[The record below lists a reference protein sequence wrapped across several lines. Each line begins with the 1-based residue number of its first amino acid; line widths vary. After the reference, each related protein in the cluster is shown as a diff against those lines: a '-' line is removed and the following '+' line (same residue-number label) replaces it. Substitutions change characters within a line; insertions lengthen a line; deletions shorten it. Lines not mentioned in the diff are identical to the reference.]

1 MPGPRRILRVDT
13 LTGDRTADRDSLA
26 EEAPLEIRARDR
38 VVATVLRTPGHDLE
52 LVRGLIHAEGV
63 APGER
68 PALTQTGGDVVVA
81 DLPAERFA
89 PRALA
94 ATAACG
100 LCGRAAIDDLARHAE
115 AVASELAVPAATLAA
130 LPEALAAAQPIFRVT
145 GGLHAAA
152 LFDEAGGLVAVRE
165 DVGRHNAL
173 DKLIGWALD
182 DGRLP
187 LSRSILLMSGRL
199 GYELAHKAVMAGA
212 PVIAAVSAPST
223 LAIDVCER
231 FRVTACGFV
240 RGGRFNVYSHA
251 WRVAP

>member
-1 MPGPRRILRVDT
+1 VPGPRRIVRVDARA
-13 LTGDRTADRDSLA
+13 GERAADRDSLA
-26 EEAPLEIRARDR
+26 EEAPLEIRARGA
-38 VVATVLRTPGHDLE
+38 VVATVLRTPGSDLE
-52 LVRGLIHAEGV
+52 LVRGLVHAEGV
-63 APGER
+63 AAGER
-68 PALTQTGGDVVVA
+68 PALTQTGGDVVDV
-81 DLPAERFA
+81 DVPASSFA

-100 LCGRAAIDDLARHAE
+100 LCGRAAIDDLARRAR
-115 AVASELAVPAATLAA
+115 VVTSELAVPASVIAS
-130 LPEALAAAQPIFRVT
+130 LPELLAAAQPGFQRT

-152 LFDEAGGLVAVRE
+152 LFDEQGALIASRE

-173 DKLIGWALD
+173 DKVIGWALD

-187 LSRSILLMSGRL
+187 LSRSILLVSGRL

-240 RGGRFNVYSHA
+240 RGGRFNVYAHP
-251 WRVAP
+251 WRIV